1 MLNNTQNILNK
12 FTQHFK
18 QVLINAQ
25 NTAFSKKHKNI
36 EPADLLISLIKTK
49 GSLGSD
55 ILIKQNIDINFLHMA
70 GHSSYQSIAINPDKV
85 NREAREDPLGET
97 LPQPSI
103 ETQKIIEKAVV
114 TAYKHKHK
122 YIGTEHLLWGISQS
136 SDEKTTQ
143 ILQKA
148 KVNLQNLKQ
157 HLNLILKSTSK
168 FSDFTSD
175 EELKEIE
182 NILDEDNEGIDN
194 LEGFTINLT
203 NDEVQ
208 KDIDPVIGRAKEI
221 DRLIEILS
229 RRTKNNPILLG
240 DAGVG
245 KTAIIE
251 GLAKRITE
259 NKVPDVLLNKT
270 ILNLDI
276 SSLIAGTMY
285 RGEFENRLKQ
295 VISDIKKNPN
305 TILFIDELHT
315 IMGAGATTGS
325 LDAANILKPALSRG
339 HLRCIG
345 ATTFEEYKKH
355 IESDKA
361 LERRFQ
367 AIIVEESSDDE
378 AYQIL
383 QGLRSNY
390 EKFHNVSI
398 DDQALKAAVELSKR
412 FLPDKKLPDKAIDLI
427 DEAAA
432 RLRVKKTKHGLLKK
446 IKKLQ
451 GELTQEQANKKQAIL
466 DEKYLEA
473 LEYKEQEEQILE
485 KLLRLKAQQD
495 KVKNKNLGQIT
506 KDDIKLV
513 LSKITG
519 IPLSSITTNE
529 SKKLLKL
536 ENSIAKDIF
545 GQDKAL
551 SKISHNIRKAKTGLN
566 NKNKPLASFMFLGPS
581 GVGKTATAKQIAKH
595 VFGGEKNLL
604 RIDMSEFSEK
614 FNISKLIG
622 SPAGYVGYR
631 EGNKLTDMVKNK
643 PYSLILFDEIEKA
656 HPDVFNLLLPI
667 LEEGEMTDATGKTIN
682 FRNCVIAMTSN
693 VGLNIFN
700 QEAVMGFE
708 TDKNKASFKKK
719 SEEILAS
726 LHKHFPPEF
735 SNRLDNI
742 IVFEPL
748 DKNTARK
755 IIKKELADLSRRL
768 NEQGIN
774 IDIDTKIINH
784 LLKQPDILKEG
795 ARSLKRLVD
804 QHISNVLA
812 HNLLDKPTK
821 KIKISLE
828 KDKVNGAAREGGLG
842 YKIQVK

>member
-1 MLNNTQNILNK
+1 MINDNSQNILNK
-12 FTQHFK
+12 FTGHFK
-18 QVLINAQ
+18 QVLIGAQ
-25 NTAFSKKHKNI
+25 NIAFSRKRGAI
-36 EPADLLISLIKTK
+36 EPEDLLLSLIKTK

-55 ILIKQNIDINFLHMA
+55 ILIKQNIDVNFL
-70 GHSSYQSIAINPDKV
+70 GLTEISSYQSISINPE
-85 NREAREDPLGET
+85 N
-97 LPQPSI
+97 LPQPSL
-103 ETQKIIEKAVV
+103 ESQKIIEKAVV
-114 TAYKHKHK
+114 TAYKYKHK

-136 SDEKTTQ
+136 ADEKTTQ

-148 KVNLQNLKQ
+148 KINPQSLKQ

-168 FSDFTSD
+168 FSDLTTD

-182 NILDEDNEGIDN
+182 NIFDEHDNAGDSP
-194 LEGFTINLT
+194 LESFTINLT
-203 NDEVQ
+203 SDDIQ
-208 KDIDPVIGRAKEI
+208 KDIDPVIGRVKEI
-221 DRLIEILS
+221 DRLIEVLS
-229 RRTKNNPILLG
+229 RRTKNNPVLLG

-295 VISDIKKNPN
+295 VISEVKNNPDV
-305 TILFIDELHT
+305 ILFIDELHT

-339 HLRCIG
+339 QLRCIG

-367 AIIVEESSDDE
+367 AIVIEESSE
-378 AYQIL
+378 EESYQIL
-383 QGLRSNY
+383 LGLRENY

-398 DDQALKAAVELSKR
+398 DDTALKAAVELSKR
-412 FLPDKKLPDKAIDLI
+412 FLPDKKLPDKAIDLV

-432 RLRVKKTKHGLLKK
+432 RLRVKNTKQGLIKK
-446 IKKLQ
+446 IKSLQ
-451 GELTQEQANKKQAIL
+451 DDLTKEQKNKKQAIL
-466 DEKYLEA
+466 EEKYLDA
-473 LEYKEQEEQILE
+473 LKYKGQEEQILE
-485 KLLRLKAQQD
+485 KLLRLQAQQD
-495 KVKNKNLGQIT
+495 KVKNKSLGQISE
-506 KDDIKLV
+506 DDIKNV
-513 LSKITG
+513 VSKITG

-529 SKKLLKL
+529 NKKLLDL
-536 ENSIAKDIF
+536 ENKIRQNIF

-551 SKISHNIRKAKTGLN
+551 ADIAHTIRKAKTGLSD
-566 NKNKPLASFMFLGPS
+566 KNKPLASFMFLGPS
-581 GVGKTATAKQIAKH
+581 GVGKTASAKQIAQH
-595 VFGGEKNLL
+595 IFGGEKNLL

-631 EGNKLTDMVKNK
+631 EGNKLTDLVKNK

-667 LEEGEMTDATGKTIN
+667 LEEGELTDATGKTIN
-682 FRNCVIAMTSN
+682 FRNCVIVMTSN
-693 VGLNIFN
+693 VGLDIFN
-700 QEAVMGFE
+700 QEAIMGFASE
-708 TDKNKASFKKK
+708 ENKVNFQKK

-748 DKNTARK
+748 DKNSARK
-755 IIKKELADLSRRL
+755 IIKKELAIISQRL
-768 NEQGIN
+768 DEQGIN
-774 IDIDTKIINH
+774 IDIDNKIVDH
-784 LLKQPDILKEG
+784 LLKQKDVLKEG

-804 QHISNVLA
+804 EHISNILA
-812 HNLLDKPTK
+812 NNILNQKMK
-821 KIKISLE
+821 NIKISL
-828 KDKVNGAAREGGLG
+828 DKN
-842 YKIQVK
+842 KILIK

>member
-1 MLNNTQNILNK
+1 MINDNSQNILNK

-18 QVLINAQ
+18 QVLVNAQ
-25 NTAFSKKHKNI
+25 NMALGKKHEAI
-36 EPADLLISLIKTK
+36 EPEDLLLALIKTK

-55 ILIKQNIDINFLHMA
+55 ILIKQNIDVNFLNIA
-70 GHSSYQSIAINPDKV
+70 EDSSYQSVAISP
-85 NREAREDPLGET
+85 EH
-97 LPQPSI
+97 LPQPSL
-103 ETQKIIEKAVV
+103 ESQKIIEKAVV
-114 TAYKHKHK
+114 TAYKHQHK

-136 SDEKTTQ
+136 SDEKTTY
-143 ILQKA
+143 ILHQA
-148 KVNLQNLKQ
+148 KINSQSLKQ

-168 FSDFTSD
+168 FSDLTTD
-175 EELKEIE
+175 EELREME
-182 NILDEDNEGIDN
+182 NILDIDDHENNN
-194 LEGFTINLT
+194 LENFTINLT
-203 NDEVQ
+203 NEEIQ
-208 KDIDPVIGRAKEI
+208 KDIDPVIGRVKEI

-285 RGEFENRLKQ
+285 RGEFESRLKQ
-295 VISDIKKNPN
+295 VISNVKKNPN
-305 TILFIDELHT
+305 IILFIDELHT

-339 HLRCIG
+339 QLRCIG

-367 AIIVEESSDDE
+367 AIIIEESSTEE
-378 AYQIL
+378 AYEIL
-383 QGLRSNY
+383 LGLRSNY

-398 DDQALKAAVELSKR
+398 DDQALRAAVELSQR
-412 FLPDKKLPDKAIDLI
+412 FLPDKKLPDKAIDLV

-432 RLRVKKTKHGLLKK
+432 RLRVRNTKDGLAKK
-446 IKKLQ
+446 IKSLQ
-451 GELTQEQANKKQAIL
+451 DDLNKTQSHKKQAIL
-466 DEKYLEA
+466 EEKYLEA
-473 LEYKEQEEQILE
+473 LEHKNQEEQILE
-485 KLLRLKAQQD
+485 KLLRTQAQQD
-495 KVKNKNLGQIT
+495 KIKNQSLGQIT
-506 KDDIKLV
+506 EDDIKAV

-519 IPLSSITTNE
+519 IPLSAITTSE
-529 SKKLLKL
+529 TKKLLDL
-536 ENSIAKDIF
+536 ENKLSQNIF

-551 SKISHNIRKAKTGLN
+551 AEISHTIRKAKTGLSD
-566 NKNKPLASFMFLGPS
+566 KNKPLASFMFLGPS

-595 VFGGEKNLL
+595 IFGGEKNLL

-631 EGNKLTDMVKNK
+631 EGNKLTDLVKNK

-667 LEEGEMTDATGKTIN
+667 LEEGELTDATGKTIN
-682 FRNCVIAMTSN
+682 FRNCIIAMTSN
-693 VGLNIFN
+693 VGLDIFN
-700 QEAVMGFE
+700 QEAIMGFATE
-708 TDKNKASFKKK
+708 ENKENFKKK
-719 SEEILAS
+719 SEQIIAS
-726 LHKHFPPEF
+726 LSKYFPPEF

-748 DKNTARK
+748 DKNAARK
-755 IIKKELADLSRRL
+755 IIKKELTIISDRLS
-768 NEQGIN
+768 EQGIN
-774 IDIDTKIINH
+774 IEIDNKIVDH
-784 LLKQPDILKEG
+784 LLKQKDVLKEG

-804 QHISNVLA
+804 QHISNILA
-812 HNLLDKPTK
+812 NNLLNQEIK
-821 KIKISLE
+821 KIKISL
-828 KDKVNGAAREGGLG
+828 DKN
-842 YKIQVK
+842 KILIK

>member
-1 MLNNTQNILNK
+1 MINDNSQNILNK
-12 FTQHFK
+12 FTEHFK
-18 QVLINAQ
+18 KVLINAQ
-25 NTAFSKKHKNI
+25 NMAFNKKREAI
-36 EPADLLISLIKTK
+36 EPEDLLIALIQVK

-55 ILIKQNIDINFLHMA
+55 ILIKQNIDLSFLAMA
-70 GHSSYQSIAINPDKV
+70 GQSSYQTMAINPA
-85 NREAREDPLGET
+85 NMPSPSLEA
-97 LPQPSI
+97 
-103 ETQKIIEKAVV
+103 QKIIEKAVV

-136 SDEKTTQ
+136 PDEKTTQ
-143 ILQKA
+143 ILK
-148 KVNLQNLKQ
+148 KSKINSQNLKQ

-168 FSDFTSD
+168 FSDIASD

-182 NILDEDNEGIDN
+182 DILDEETSTSNN
-194 LEGFTINLT
+194 LESFTINLT
-203 NDEVQ
+203 NNEIQ
-208 KDIDPVIGRAKEI
+208 KDIDPVIGRVKEI

-229 RRTKNNPILLG
+229 RRTKNNPVLLG

-295 VISDIKKNPN
+295 VISEIKNNSDI
-305 TILFIDELHT
+305 IIFIDELHT

-367 AIIVEESSDDE
+367 PIIIDESSE
-378 AYQIL
+378 EETYQIL

-398 DDQALKAAVELSKR
+398 DDKALKAAIELSKR

-432 RLRVKKTKHGLLKK
+432 RMRVKKTKQGLLKK
-446 IKKLQ
+446 IKGLQ
-451 GELTQEQANKKQAIL
+451 TELSAEQANKKQAIL
-466 DEKYLEA
+466 EEKYLEA
-473 LEYKEQEEQILE
+473 LESKNQEDQILE

-495 KVKNKNLGQIT
+495 KIKNKNLGHIDE
-506 KDDIKLV
+506 DDIKNV
-513 LSKITG
+513 VSKITG
-519 IPLSSITTNE
+519 IPLSSVTINE
-529 SKKLLKL
+529 NKKLLNL
-536 ENSIAKDIF
+536 ENKLAQNIF

-551 SKISHNIRKAKTGLN
+551 ATMARNIRKAKTGLG

-581 GVGKTATAKQIAKH
+581 GVGKTASAKEIAKTI
-595 VFGGEKNLL
+595 FGGEKNLL

-631 EGNKLTDMVKNK
+631 EGNKLTDLVKNK

-667 LEEGEMTDATGKTIN
+667 LEEGELTDATSKTIN
-682 FRNCVIAMTSN
+682 FRNCIIVMTSN
-693 VGLNIFN
+693 LGLNVFN
-700 QEAVMGFE
+700 KEATLGFATAE
-708 TDKNKASFKKK
+708 NKNSFNKK
-719 SEEILAS
+719 SEEVLAD

-748 DKNTARK
+748 DKAAAKK
-755 IIKKELADLSRRL
+755 IIKKELADISSRL
-768 NEQGIN
+768 TEQGIA
-774 IDIDTKIINH
+774 IEISPQIISH
-784 LLKQPDILKEG
+784 LLKQKDVLKEG

-804 QHISNVLA
+804 EHVSNLIA
-812 HNLLDKPTK
+812 NNILEKNNK
-821 KIKISLE
+821 KISLSLN
-828 KDKVNGAAREGGLG
+828 KN
-842 YKIQVK
+842 KISIK

>member
-1 MLNNTQNILNK
+1 MINNNAQNILNK

-25 NTAFSKKHKNI
+25 NTAFSKKHKTI
-36 EPADLLISLIKTK
+36 EPEDLLISLIKTK
-49 GSLGSD
+49 GSLGLD
-55 ILIKQNIDINFLHMA
+55 ILIKQKIDINFLRMS
-70 GHSSYQSIAINPDKV
+70 GQSSYQSMAISP
-85 NREAREDPLGET
+85 EH

-103 ETQKIIEKAVV
+103 ESQKIIEKAVV

-136 SDEKTTQ
+136 SDEKITQ
-143 ILQKA
+143 ILQKT
-148 KVNLQNLKQ
+148 KINQQNLKQ

-168 FSDFTSD
+168 FGDLTAD

-182 NILDEDNEGIDN
+182 DILDQGNENTDN
-194 LEGFTINLT
+194 LEGFTIDLT
-203 NDEVQ
+203 NDEIQ

-240 DAGVG
+240 DPGVG

-285 RGEFENRLKQ
+285 RGEFENRLKK
-295 VISDIKKNPN
+295 VIADIKKNPD

-367 AIIVEESSDDE
+367 AIVVDE
-378 AYQIL
+378 PSGNEAEQIL

-398 DDQALKAAVELSKR
+398 DDEAIKTAVELSKR

-432 RLRVKKTKHGLLKK
+432 RLRVKKTRQGLLKK

-451 GELTQEQANKKQAIL
+451 DELSQEQANKKQAIL

-473 LEYKEQEEQILE
+473 LEFKGQEEQILE

-519 IPLSSITTNE
+519 VPLSSITTNE
-529 SKKLLKL
+529 NKKLLGL
-536 ENSIAKDIF
+536 ENRIAKDIF

-551 SKISHNIRKAKTGLN
+551 SKISHSIRKAKTGLN

-595 VFGGEKNLL
+595 IFGGEKNLV

-614 FNISKLIG
+614 FNIS
-622 SPAGYVGYR
+622 
-631 EGNKLTDMVKNK
+631 
-643 PYSLILFDEIEKA
+643 
-656 HPDVFNLLLPI
+656 
-667 LEEGEMTDATGKTIN
+667 
-682 FRNCVIAMTSN
+682 
-693 VGLNIFN
+693 
-700 QEAVMGFE
+700 
-708 TDKNKASFKKK
+708 
-719 SEEILAS
+719 
-726 LHKHFPPEF
+726 
-735 SNRLDNI
+735 
-742 IVFEPL
+742 
-748 DKNTARK
+748 
-755 IIKKELADLSRRL
+755 
-768 NEQGIN
+768 
-774 IDIDTKIINH
+774 
-784 LLKQPDILKEG
+784 
-795 ARSLKRLVD
+795 
-804 QHISNVLA
+804 
-812 HNLLDKPTK
+812 
-821 KIKISLE
+821 
-828 KDKVNGAAREGGLG
+828 
-842 YKIQVK
+842 

>member
-1 MLNNTQNILNK
+1 MISDNSQNILNK

-18 QVLINAQ
+18 QVLVNAQ
-25 NTAFSKKHKNI
+25 NMAFGKKHEAI
-36 EPADLLISLIKTK
+36 EPEDLLLALIKTK

-55 ILIKQNIDINFLHMA
+55 ILIKQNIDVNFLNIA
-70 GHSSYQSIAINPDKV
+70 EDSSYQSVAISP
-85 NREAREDPLGET
+85 EH
-97 LPQPSI
+97 LPQPSL
-103 ETQKIIEKAVV
+103 ESQKIIEKAVV
-114 TAYKHKHK
+114 TAYKHQHK

-136 SDEKTTQ
+136 SDEKTTY
-143 ILQKA
+143 ILHQA
-148 KVNLQNLKQ
+148 KINSQSLKQ

-168 FSDFTSD
+168 FSDLTTD
-175 EELKEIE
+175 EELREME
-182 NILDEDNEGIDN
+182 NILDIDDHENNN
-194 LEGFTINLT
+194 LENFTINLT
-203 NDEVQ
+203 NEEIQ
-208 KDIDPVIGRAKEI
+208 KDIDPVIGRVKEI

-285 RGEFENRLKQ
+285 RGEFESRLKQ
-295 VISDIKKNPN
+295 VISNVKKNPN
-305 TILFIDELHT
+305 IILFIDELHT

-339 HLRCIG
+339 QLRCIG

-367 AIIVEESSDDE
+367 AIIIEESSTEE
-378 AYQIL
+378 AYEIL
-383 QGLRSNY
+383 LGLRSNY

-398 DDQALKAAVELSKR
+398 DDQALRAAVELSQR
-412 FLPDKKLPDKAIDLI
+412 FLPDKKLPDKAIDLV

-432 RLRVKKTKHGLLKK
+432 RLRVRNTKDGLAKK
-446 IKKLQ
+446 IKSLQ
-451 GELTQEQANKKQAIL
+451 DDLNKTQSHKKQAIL
-466 DEKYLEA
+466 EEKYLEA
-473 LEYKEQEEQILE
+473 LEHKNQEEQILE
-485 KLLRLKAQQD
+485 KLLRTQAQQD
-495 KVKNKNLGQIT
+495 KIKNQSLGQIT
-506 KDDIKLV
+506 KDDIKAV

-519 IPLSSITTNE
+519 IPLSSITTSEN
-529 SKKLLKL
+529 KKLLDL
-536 ENSIAKDIF
+536 ENKLSQNIF

-551 SKISHNIRKAKTGLN
+551 AEISHTIRKAKTGLSD
-566 NKNKPLASFMFLGPS
+566 KNKPLASFMFLGPS

-595 VFGGEKNLL
+595 IFGGEKNLL

-631 EGNKLTDMVKNK
+631 EGNKLTDLVKNK

-667 LEEGEMTDATGKTIN
+667 LEEGELTDATGKTIN
-682 FRNCVIAMTSN
+682 FRNCIIAMTSN
-693 VGLNIFN
+693 VGLDIFN
-700 QEAVMGFE
+700 QEAIMGFASE
-708 TDKNKASFKKK
+708 ENKENFKKK
-719 SEEILAS
+719 SEQIIAS
-726 LHKHFPPEF
+726 LSKYFPPEF

-748 DKNTARK
+748 DKNAARK
-755 IIKKELADLSRRL
+755 IIRKELAIISDRLS
-768 NEQGIN
+768 EQGIN
-774 IDIDTKIINH
+774 IEIDNKIVDY
-784 LLKQPDILKEG
+784 LLKQKDVLKEG

-804 QHISNVLA
+804 QHLSNILA
-812 HNLLDKPTK
+812 NNLLNQELK
-821 KIKISLE
+821 KIKISL
-828 KDKVNGAAREGGLG
+828 DKN
-842 YKIQVK
+842 KILIK

>member
-1 MLNNTQNILNK
+1 MINNNTQNILNK
-12 FTQHFK
+12 FTEHFK
-18 QVLINAQ
+18 QVLISAQ
-25 NTAFSKKHKNI
+25 NIAFSKKRETI
-36 EPADLLISLIKTK
+36 EPEDLLISLINTK

-55 ILIKQNIDINFLHMA
+55 ILIKQNIDVNLLRMS
-70 GHSSYQSIAINPDKV
+70 GYSSYQSIAINP
-85 NREAREDPLGET
+85 EH
-97 LPQPSI
+97 LPSPSV
-103 ETQKIIEKAVV
+103 ESQKIIEKAVV

-136 SDEKTTQ
+136 TNEKTIQ

-148 KVNLQNLKQ
+148 KVNPQSLKQ

-168 FSDFTSD
+168 FSDLTTD

-182 NILDEDNEGIDN
+182 EFLDDGQVENTN
-194 LEGFTINLT
+194 LENFTINLT
-203 NDEVQ
+203 NSEIQ
-208 KDIDPVIGRAKEI
+208 KNIDPVIGRTKEI

-229 RRTKNNPILLG
+229 RRTKNNPVLLG

-276 SSLIAGTMY
+276 PSLLAGTMY
-285 RGEFENRLKQ
+285 RGEFESRLKK
-295 VISDIKKNPN
+295 VIADIKNNPD

-367 AIIVEESSDDE
+367 TIVIDESSEDE

-383 QGLRSNY
+383 LGLRDNY

-398 DDQALKAAVELSKR
+398 DNEAIKTAVELSKR
-412 FLPDKKLPDKAIDLI
+412 FLPDKKLPDKAIDLV

-432 RLRVKKTKHGLLKK
+432 RMRVKKTRKGLLKK
-446 IKKLQ
+446 IKSLQ
-451 GELTQEQANKKQAIL
+451 DDLTREQNNKKQAIL

-473 LEYKEQEEQILE
+473 LDYKSKEEEILG
-485 KLLRLKAQQD
+485 KLLQLKTKQD
-495 KVKNKNLGQIT
+495 KIKNKSLGQISA
-506 KDDIKLV
+506 DDIKDV
-513 LSKITG
+513 VSKITG
-519 IPLSSITTNE
+519 IPLSSITTSEN
-529 SKKLLKL
+529 KKLLDL
-536 ENSIAKDIF
+536 ENKIGQHIF
-545 GQDKAL
+545 GQNNAL
-551 SKISHNIRKAKTGLN
+551 TNISHTIRKSKAGLSD
-566 NKNKPLASFMFLGPS
+566 KNKPLASFMFLGPS
-581 GVGKTATAKQIAKH
+581 GVGKTETAKQIAKH
-595 VFGGEKNLL
+595 IFGGEKNLL

-631 EGNKLTDMVKNK
+631 DGNKLTDLVKNK

-667 LEEGEMTDATGKTIN
+667 LEEGELTDATGKTVN
-682 FRNCVIAMTSN
+682 FRNCVIVMTSN
-693 VGLNIFN
+693 VGLNVFN
-700 QEAVMGFE
+700 QEAIMGFE
-708 TDKNKASFKKK
+708 TDENKASFKKK
-719 SEEILAS
+719 SEEILS
-726 LHKHFPPEF
+726 TLNKYFPPEF

-748 DKNTARK
+748 DIDTAKR
-755 IIKKELADLSRRL
+755 IIKKELATITNRL
-768 NEQGIN
+768 NEQGIHIE
-774 IDIDTKIINH
+774 IDNKIITH
-784 LLKQPDILKEG
+784 LLKQPDVLKEG

-804 QHISNVLA
+804 QHISNLLA
-812 HNLLDKPTK
+812 NNILNKSLK
-821 KIKISLE
+821 KLKISLE
-828 KDKVNGAAREGGLG
+828 KN
-842 YKIQVK
+842 KIQIK

>member
-1 MLNNTQNILNK
+1 MMNNNSQNILNK

-25 NTAFSKKHKNI
+25 NMAFSKRHEAI
-36 EPADLLISLIKTK
+36 EPEDLLLALIKTK

-55 ILIKQNIDINFLHMA
+55 ILIKQNIDVNFLNIA
-70 GHSSYQSIAINPDKV
+70 EDSSYQSITINP
-85 NREAREDPLGET
+85 EH
-97 LPQPSI
+97 LPQPSL
-103 ETQKIIEKAVV
+103 ESQKIIEKAVV
-114 TAYKHKHK
+114 TAYKHQHK

-136 SDEKTTQ
+136 SDEKTIQ
-143 ILQKA
+143 ILHQA
-148 KVNLQNLKQ
+148 KINSQSLKQ

-168 FSDFTSD
+168 FSELTTD
-175 EELKEIE
+175 EDLREIE
-182 NILDEDNEGIDN
+182 NILDGDDLENNN
-194 LEGFTINLT
+194 LENFTINLT
-203 NDEVQ
+203 NEEIQ
-208 KDIDPVIGRAKEI
+208 KDIDPVIGRVKEI

-285 RGEFENRLKQ
+285 RGEFESRLKQ
-295 VISDIKKNPN
+295 VISNVKKNPN
-305 TILFIDELHT
+305 IILFIDELHT

-339 HLRCIG
+339 QLRCIG

-367 AIIVEESSDDE
+367 TIIIEESSGQE
-378 AYQIL
+378 AYEIL
-383 QGLRSNY
+383 LGLRSNY

-398 DDQALKAAVELSKR
+398 DDQALRAAVELSQR
-412 FLPDKKLPDKAIDLI
+412 FLPDKKLPDKAIDLV

-432 RLRVKKTKHGLLKK
+432 RLRVRNTKDGLAKK
-446 IKKLQ
+446 IKNLQ
-451 GELTQEQANKKQAIL
+451 DDLNKTKNYKKQAIL
-466 DEKYLEA
+466 EEKYLEA
-473 LEYKEQEEQILE
+473 LEHKNQEEQILE
-485 KLLRLKAQQD
+485 KLLHLQAQQD
-495 KVKNKNLGQIT
+495 KIKNQSLGQIT
-506 KDDIKLV
+506 EDDIKSV

-519 IPLSSITTNE
+519 IPLSSITTSEN
-529 SKKLLKL
+529 KKLLDL
-536 ENSIAKDIF
+536 ENKLSQNIF

-551 SKISHNIRKAKTGLN
+551 TDIAHTIRKAKTGLN
-566 NKNKPLASFMFLGPS
+566 DKNKPLASFMFLGPS

-595 VFGGEKNLL
+595 IFGGEKNLL

-631 EGNKLTDMVKNK
+631 EGNKLTDLVKNK

-667 LEEGEMTDATGKTIN
+667 LEEGELTDATGKTIN
-682 FRNCVIAMTSN
+682 FRNCIIAMTSN
-693 VGLNIFN
+693 VGLDIFN
-700 QEAVMGFE
+700 QEAIMGFVTE
-708 TDKNKASFKKK
+708 ENKENFKKK
-719 SEEILAS
+719 SEQIIAS
-726 LHKHFPPEF
+726 LSKYFPPEF
-735 SNRLDNI
+735 TNRLDNI

-748 DKNTARK
+748 DKNAARK
-755 IIKKELADLSRRL
+755 IIKKELNIISDRLS
-768 NEQGIN
+768 EQGIN
-774 IDIDTKIINH
+774 IEIDNKIVDH
-784 LLKQPDILKEG
+784 LLKQKDVLKEG

-804 QHISNVLA
+804 QHISNILA
-812 HNLLDKPTK
+812 NNLLNQELK
-821 KIKISLE
+821 KIKISL
-828 KDKVNGAAREGGLG
+828 DKN
-842 YKIQVK
+842 KILIK